1 MENRTEIERIMA
13 ACIQNAEELLN
24 AARAVPKGSNH
35 IALHLTALALE
46 EIGKSSM
53 IFMSSLRDP
62 GQGDEDRKRPVNWI
76 EDHERKLF
84 WAVWSPR
91 FDNDAPWQG
100 IQQAMNLA
108 KHIHEARLATLY
120 VDPADPD
127 ARTRIL
133 DAELENLIELT
144 EARLDMEK
152 AKKLR
157 ELTDEQKSD
166 IDWFFFAS
174 EDPQLRMMI
183 FSNGSFQKQAEFK
196 EDPDR
201 WIRWLRTTIEE
212 SNRAAVEMTRKEI
225 NRVPPEGEQGY
236 KDKWE
241 VKIRLKSWSH
251 SIRPKPLKEWNEG
264 IDKIKLFT
272 TNDKSELLV
281 KFIAPKSLQCQMVWQ
296 MGMQSSM
303 LLVNAVNIGTAG
315 FFWWYLPTFISKFA
329 ESVFDLEQ
337 KTEVLLE
344 RSPQL
349 KISWGHLAL
358 SSEDL
363 KQVRIVL
370 MHMIKIREPLQRAPY
385 ERYFRALALMAK
397 NDIFFQFEPNVL
409 TEFHLVLKEAMAAY
423 GDWDGNEGT
432 LDNAI
437 DAAFQPLNGGTDFVA
452 MIKDLVQVAAMT
464 TRGENK
470 TRPITLDDVAKMK
483 VGCDVYLRLKAAQEM
498 HKEMAALKSSKD
510 AAKAGT

>member
-24 AARAVPKGSNH
+24 AARVVPEGSNH

-53 IFMSSLRDP
+53 IFMSSLRGP
-62 GQGDEDRKRPVNWI
+62 GQGEDERKRPVDWI

-84 WAVWSPR
+84 WALWSPR
-91 FDNDAPWQG
+91 FDKKNPWQD
-100 IQQAMNLA
+100 IQKAMNLA
-108 KHIHEARLATLY
+108 KHIHEVRLATLY

-127 ARTRIL
+127 ARTGIL
-133 DAELENLIELT
+133 HEELENLIGLT
-144 EARLDMEK
+144 EARLGMEK

-166 IDWFFFAS
+166 IDWFFVAS

-183 FSNGSFQKQAEFK
+183 FSQGSFEKQAEFK
-196 EDPDR
+196 ENPDQ

-212 SNRAAVEMTRKEI
+212 SNRLSMEMTQKEM
-225 NRVPPEGEQGY
+225 NRVPPDGEEGHE
-236 KDKWE
+236 DKWE
-241 VKIRLKSWSH
+241 VKIRLRSWSH
-251 SIRPKPLKEWNEG
+251 SIKQKPLNEWNEM

-272 TNDKSELLV
+272 TKDKSELLV
-281 KFIAPKSLQCQMVWQ
+281 KFIAPKKVQCQMVWA

-303 LLVNAVNIGTAG
+303 LLVIALNVGTAG
-315 FFWWYLPTFISKFA
+315 FFWWHLPVFISKFA

-337 KTEVLLE
+337 KTDVVIE
-344 RSPQL
+344 RAPQL
-349 KISWGHLAL
+349 RVSWGHLTL
-358 SSEDL
+358 TTENL
-363 KQVRIVL
+363 RQVTLVL
-370 MHMIKIREPLQRAPY
+370 THMARIREPRQRAPY

-397 NDIFFQFEPNVL
+397 NDIFFQFEPNIL
-409 TEFHLVLKEAMAAY
+409 TEFHLVLKEAMAVY
-423 GDWDGNEGT
+423 GDWDGNDGT

-437 DAAFQPLNGGTDFVA
+437 DAAFRPLGGGTDFVA
-452 MIKDLVQVAAMT
+452 MIKDLVQVAAIT

-483 VGCDVYLRLKAAQEM
+483 VGCDTYLTLKAAQERQ
-498 HKEMAALKSSKD
+498 KEMALLKSAREVGSPG
-510 AAKAGT
+510 A

>member
-1 MENRTEIERIMA
+1 
-13 ACIQNAEELLN
+13 
-24 AARAVPKGSNH
+24 
-35 IALHLTALALE
+35 
-46 EIGKSSM
+46 
-53 IFMSSLRDP
+53 
-62 GQGDEDRKRPVNWI
+62 
-76 EDHERKLF
+76 
-84 WAVWSPR
+84 
-91 FDNDAPWQG
+91 
-100 IQQAMNLA
+100 
-108 KHIHEARLATLY
+108 
-120 VDPADPD
+120 
-127 ARTRIL
+127 
-133 DAELENLIELT
+133 
-144 EARLDMEK
+144 
-152 AKKLR
+152 
-157 ELTDEQKSD
+157 
-166 IDWFFFAS
+166 
-174 EDPQLRMMI
+174 
-183 FSNGSFQKQAEFK
+183 
-196 EDPDR
+196 
-201 WIRWLRTTIEE
+201 
-212 SNRAAVEMTRKEI
+212 
-225 NRVPPEGEQGY
+225 
-236 KDKWE
+236 
-241 VKIRLKSWSH
+241 
-251 SIRPKPLKEWNEG
+251 
-264 IDKIKLFT
+264 
-272 TNDKSELLV
+272 
-281 KFIAPKSLQCQMVWQ
+281 MVWQ